1 MASKIAY
8 LDPRDVQL
16 TDPDVPNPKQWRE
29 IMIRNEF
36 SDSDSNTIKIIF
48 DWIMYNIEGSIGG
61 KLRNEME
68 MQRGVFLKR
77 ALAYDEYELF
87 VWSFEEGFRGRE
99 FDDLLKHSVAA
110 MRKPNSS
117 VECVAQ
123 AVNTLI
129 TKSGLLCL
137 DDI

>member
-1 MASKIAY
+1 MAPKIVY
-8 LDPRDVQL
+8 VESRDVQL
-16 TDPDVPNPKQWRE
+16 TDPVIPNPKQWRE

-36 SDSDSNTIKIIF
+36 SDSDSNTIKTII
-48 DWIMYNIEGSIGG
+48 DWIMDNVEGSIGG

-68 MQRGVFLKR
+68 MQKGVFHTR

-99 FDDLLKHSVAA
+99 FDDLLKEAVAE
-110 MRKPNSS
+110 MMKPASAVS
-117 VECVAQ
+117 LVAQ

-129 TKSGLLCL
+129 TNSNPFSQPQ
-137 DDI
+137 

>member
-1 MASKIAY
+1 MAPKRAY
-8 LDPRDVQL
+8 LDPRDIQL

-87 VWSFEEGFRGRE
+87 VW
-99 FDDLLKHSVAA
+99 
-110 MRKPNSS
+110 
-117 VECVAQ
+117 
-123 AVNTLI
+123 
-129 TKSGLLCL
+129 
-137 DDI
+137 

>member
-1 MASKIAY
+1 MAPKRAY
-8 LDPRDVQL
+8 LDPRDIQL

-99 FDDLLKHSVAA
+99 FDDLLKEAVAE
-110 MRKPNSS
+110 MRMPDRTVILIS
-117 VECVAQ
+117 CAQ
-123 AVNTLI
+123 VL
-129 TKSGLLCL
+129 
-137 DDI
+137 